1 MKRRNFLEKTL
12 ATSGAL
18 LVPGASVA
26 AINHGAGKNEVPIY
40 KNDHETVFDE
50 VIIERP
56 VSGQP
61 HKGKVLAVIQPHCD
75 DIPIFAGGTVAKLI
89 DEGYTG
95 YLIRTTNDDAAGS
108 GKNYGEVVSNNE
120 FDTEEVARV
129 LGLKKTYH
137 LNYRNHNMDENNIQ
151 EIKARMIFL
160 IRMLKIDTVICYDPW
175 APYENNPDHYITG
188 RALEAAITPAGSHLD
203 YPEQLDLVKP
213 HSVAERYF
221 FTRRGPQYVNRIVD
235 ISKYIDKKVE
245 SNMVNVTQGP
255 AGKNGSILRKKLAAE
270 GKSLPIL
277 GNDDRTADFNYIKH
291 FVLDIESPR
300 LRFAPSDKK
309 IGEKYGLEWAER
321 FHYIGPLHSNQDDY
335 ITKNAVPLK
344 K

>member
-18 LVPGASVA
+18 LVPAASVA
-26 AINHGAGKNEVPIY
+26 AVNNGAGKNEMPID
-40 KNDHETVFDE
+40 KNDHETIFDE

-56 VSGQP
+56 VSGKP
-61 HKGKVLAVIQPHCD
+61 HLGKVLAVIQPHCD

-108 GKNYGEVVSNNE
+108 GKNYGEVVANNE
-120 FDTEEVARV
+120 ADTEAVARV

-188 RALEAAITPAGSHLD
+188 RAVEAAITPAGSHLD

-255 AGKNGSILRKKLAAE
+255 AGNNGSRLRKKLAAQ

-277 GNDDRTADFNYIKH
+277 GDDDRTADFNYIKH

-300 LRFAPSDKK
+300 LRYAPSDKK

-321 FHYIGPLHSNQDDY
+321 FHYIGPIHSYQEDY

>member
-18 LVPGASVA
+18 LVPGASIA
-26 AINHGAGKNEVPIY
+26 AMNSTASVNEAPVD
-40 KNDHETVFDE
+40 KNDNETIFDE

-56 VSGQP
+56 LKGKP
-61 HKGKVLAVIQPHCD
+61 HLGKVLAVIQPHCD

-108 GKNYGEVVSNNE
+108 GKNYGEVVANNE
-120 FDTEEVARV
+120 ADTEAVARV

-188 RALEAAITPAGSHLD
+188 RAVEAAITPAGSHLD

-213 HSVAERYF
+213 
-221 FTRRGPQYVNRIVD
+221 
-235 ISKYIDKKVE
+235 
-245 SNMVNVTQGP
+245 QG
-255 AGKNGSILRKKLAAE
+255 
-270 GKSLPIL
+270 
-277 GNDDRTADFNYIKH
+277 
-291 FVLDIESPR
+291 
-300 LRFAPSDKK
+300 
-309 IGEKYGLEWAER
+309 
-321 FHYIGPLHSNQDDY
+321 
-335 ITKNAVPLK
+335 
-344 K
+344 

>member
-12 ATSGAL
+12 TTSGAL
-18 LVPGASVA
+18 LVPGAAVA
-26 AINHGAGKNEVPIY
+26 AVNSKASGNVAPIGKDDNETI
-40 KNDHETVFDE
+40 FDE

-56 VSGQP
+56 LKGKP
-61 HKGKVLAVIQPHCD
+61 HQGKVLAVIQPHCD

-108 GKNYGEVVSNNE
+108 GKNYGEVVANNE
-120 FDTEEVARV
+120 ADTEAVARV

-160 IRMLKIDTVICYDPW
+160 IRMLKVDTVICYDPW

-188 RALEAAITPAGSHLD
+188 RAVEAAIGPAGSRLD
-203 YPEQLDLVKP
+203 YPEQMDLMDAHGVSEK
-213 HSVAERYF
+213 YF
-221 FTRRGPQYVNRIVD
+221 FTRRGPQHVNRIVD
-235 ISKYIDKKVE
+235 ISNYIDKKVE

-255 AGKNGSILRKKLAAE
+255 AGNNGSRLRNKLAAQ

-300 LRFAPSDKK
+300 LRFSPSDKK

-321 FHYIGPLHSNQDDY
+321 FHYIGPIHSNEDDY
-335 ITKNAVPLK
+335 IAKNAVPLK

>member
-12 ATSGAL
+12 ASSGAL
-18 LVPGASVA
+18 LVPGVAVA
-26 AINHGAGKNEVPIY
+26 AVNSKASLNLAPIS
-40 KNDHETVFDE
+40 KDDDETIFDE

-56 VSGQP
+56 LAGKP

-75 DIPIFAGGTVAKLI
+75 DIPIFAGGTVAKLL

-108 GKNYGEVVSNNE
+108 GKNYGEVVANNE
-120 FDTEEVARV
+120 ADTEAVARV

-160 IRMLKIDTVICYDPW
+160 IRMLKVDTVICYDPW

-188 RALEAAITPAGSHLD
+188 RAVEAAIGPAGSRLD
-203 YPEQLDLVKP
+203 YPEQMDLMDAHGVSEK
-213 HSVAERYF
+213 YF
-221 FTRRGPQYVNRIVD
+221 FTRRGPQHVNRIVD

-255 AGKNGSILRKKLAAE
+255 AGNNGSRLRKKLAAQ

-277 GNDDRTADFNYIKH
+277 GDDDRTADFNYIKH

-300 LRFAPSDKK
+300 LRFSPSDKK

-321 FHYIGPLHSNQDDY
+321 FHYIGPIHSNQDDY
-335 ITKNAVPLK
+335 IAKNAVPLK